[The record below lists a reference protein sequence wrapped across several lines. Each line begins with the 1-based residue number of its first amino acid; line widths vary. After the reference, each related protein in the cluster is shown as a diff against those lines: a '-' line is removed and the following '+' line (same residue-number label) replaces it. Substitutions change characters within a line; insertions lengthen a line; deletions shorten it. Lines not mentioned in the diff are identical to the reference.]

1 METLL
6 VLHGAAVLVTAAA
19 AITDARTGHIPNWLT
34 LPPLVVG
41 PVLHG
46 LVDGVWGLGLSM
58 AAILF
63 CGLVPYLL
71 FRRDAMGG
79 GDVKLFAAI
88 GALTGP
94 VVGLEAQLL
103 ALVAASV
110 WALGRLTWRGRLFQ
124 TLRNALFIAV
134 NPVLPKRW
142 RREISTELLEAIR
155 LGGPIFTGTLFAVLS
170 HFPLLPL

>member
-6 VLHGAAVLVTAAA
+6 ILHGAAVLVTAAA
-19 AITDARTGHIPNWLT
+19 AVTDFRTGHIPNWIT

-41 PVLHG
+41 PVVHG
-46 LVDGVWGLGLSM
+46 FVDGVWGFGLSM

-63 CGLVPYLL
+63 CALVPYLM
-71 FRRDAMGG
+71 FRREAMGG

-94 VVGLEAQLL
+94 VVGLEAQLF

-110 WALGRLTWRGRLFQ
+110 WALGRLVWRGRLLR
-124 TLRNALFIAV
+124 TLRNALFLTL
-134 NPVLPKRW
+134 NPVLPSRL
-142 RREISTELLEAIR
+142 RRPISTELLEAVR
-155 LGGPIFTGTLFAVLS
+155 LGGPIFAGTAFAVLS
-170 HFPLLPL
+170 RFPVLGL